1 MSQDFGIQSRIE
13 DYGCIVYMLG
23 RAGFIDKAF
32 KFIKI
37 MPIRSNAVSRLVSR
51 LAKCLTPQRK
61 D

>member
-37 MPIRSNAVSRLVSR
+37 MPIRSNAVSRL
-51 LAKCLTPQRK
+51 AKCLTLQRK